1 MIRWYSWAAI
11 LASVWLLFAVW
22 HISAGAVS
30 ISMNDIWSTLTGAT
44 NEHEFTLFGYRIPR
58 MIVASLV
65 GAALALSGLL
75 VQGVVRNPLAS
86 PDILGV
92 TSGAS
97 FAVVLTNI
105 FFNDLPVHWLP
116 FVGLT
121 GGAISTLLLLALA
134 KDMLNRPAAFA
145 LIGIALA
152 AVFSAGIDF
161 LLVSFPLEIN
171 TSMVWLT
178 GSVWGRNWSHIP
190 PLILWLVVL
199 MPFAIYLAYKLDIL
213 GLGDE
218 AAHGLGVKVPFVR
231 LLTLIISIA
240 LACVAVSICG
250 NIGFIGLVAPHAA
263 RMMVRG
269 RHLAIIPSTLLI
281 GAILLLSA
289 DLFARILMPPIEL
302 PAGVLTAF
310 IGAPYFIYLLSRY
323 KNW

>member
-30 ISMNDIWSTLTGAT
+30 ISMNDIWSTLTGAS
-44 NEHEFTLFGYRIPR
+44 NAHEFTLFGYRIPR

-116 FVGLT
+116 FVALT

-190 PLILWLVVL
+190 PLISWLVVL